1 MLGDDRVGKRKRK
14 YTKKQVY
21 IQALKTFFWVFIV
34 FIVSYAIFE
43 TNLLNP
49 SIDKTTAN
57 YISFNTTN
65 STDML
70 KVSNLEKMSTK
81 NGKSNRNLASLDIT
95 ISGNLGDYYQI
106 VLYPLGNVVEDE
118 FVRFS
123 LSNLSIEENGI
134 LSEMEDSIDG
144 GKVIYN
150 GKIKK
155 NNFWNIKMW
164 IDKSYKKNVN
174 NVSYEI
180 RIVS

>member
-1 MLGDDRVGKRKRK
+1 MRKRK
-14 YTKKQVY
+14 YTKREVY
-21 IQALKTFFWVFIV
+21 IQALKTFFLVFLV
-34 FIVSYAIFE
+34 FVMSYAIFE

-81 NGKSNRNLASLDIT
+81 VGKSSKNRSSLDILV
-95 ISGNLGDYYQI
+95 SGEMGENYRI
-106 VLYPLGNVVEDE
+106 VLYHMGNVVDDQYVK
-118 FVRFS
+118 FF
-123 LSNLSIEENGI
+123 LSNASVEEVGV
-134 LSEMEDSIDG
+134 LSEMEDSVDG
-144 GKVIYN
+144 GKIIYE

-155 NNFWNIKMW
+155 RNLWNIKMW
-164 IDKSYKKNVN
+164 VDKGYKKDVK

-180 RIVS
+180 RIMSF

>member
-1 MLGDDRVGKRKRK
+1 MRKRK
-14 YTKKQVY
+14 YTKREVY
-21 IQALKTFFWVFIV
+21 IQALKTFILVFLV
-34 FIVSYAIFE
+34 FVMSYAIFE

-81 NGKSNRNLASLDIT
+81 VGKSSKNRSSLDILV
-95 ISGNLGDYYQI
+95 SGEMGENYRI
-106 VLYPLGNVVEDE
+106 VLYHMGNVVDDQYVK
-118 FVRFS
+118 FF
-123 LSNLSIEENGI
+123 LSNASVEEGGV
-134 LSEMEDSIDG
+134 LSEMEDSVDG
-144 GKVIYN
+144 GKIIYE

-155 NNFWNIKMW
+155 RNLWNIKMW
-164 IDKSYKKNVN
+164 VDKGYKKDVK

-180 RIVS
+180 RIMSF